1 MYEDYEDLVER
12 LRGCIAEQNGEKT
25 LWCQAADAIDN
36 LLYICKHQAE
46 ELRNIPKW
54 ISVAERLP
62 KYGSKVL
69 VFAYGHDVLTAR
81 LCKKSENDYPVFDC
95 NGIYSELA
103 KQGRITHWMP
113 LPEPPKEC
121 E

>member
-1 MYEDYEDLVER
+1 MMYEDYEDLVER

-62 KYGSKVL
+62 EDHEL
-69 VFAYGHDVLTAR
+69 VLTCDDR
-81 LCKKSENDYPVFDC
+81 QNIHMMSHTKKYKYPF
-95 NGIYSELA
+95 GISPNNPRYFMV
-103 KQGRITHWMP
+103 KYWMP
-113 LPEPPKEC
+113 LPEPPKDGE
-121 E
+121 